1 MRRIFSRSSSFSM
14 VISPTLPFRR
24 EISSSRRSRSRSFKA
39 DPTPSKA
46 RSCHAES
53 GLGAVKFKLEPTT
66 RIDPQPSPVRVTH
79 WARHSHRL

>member
-39 DPTPSKA
+39 DPAPSKA
-46 RSCHAES
+46 RSCHAEIRA
-53 GLGAVKFKLEPTT
+53 AVTFAVLVVTALIGSFIPIRRIV
-66 RIDPQPSPVRVTH
+66 RIDPADAIS
-79 WARHSHRL
+79 